1 MVLAYHAALKLLR
14 IPAVYESIYYTYSFN
29 PFNPYYCRKTRPKM
43 TWMISFQVFLCGIFG
58 GSLGQTLYA
67 ESLSLTS
74 ATFVSAVSN
83 LIPVMVFMLALI
95 FGLEKLKIGTMAGK
109 AKLMGFIVS
118 ISGGMIFILYK
129 GLKINIWSTGINL
142 LLKYE
147 ALGHQVKGNQGLGS
161 FLAIASCLSLTI
173 WYLIQAKV
181 CKAYPPYSATAL
193 MCTFASIQ
201 ATVFVLCAERD
212 WSRWKLNWNI
222 QLITIL
228 YAGILQS
235 GFCFAAIAWCSEVKG
250 AFFVS
255 AFYPLMLVF
264 VAIVGTLFLDEHL
277 YLGSLIG
284 SILIV
289 VGLYAVLW
297 GKSEEIKQMSARSK
311 QLQTTEEM
319 SVNSSNCDKEPQS
332 IV

>member
-1 MVLAYHAALKLLR
+1 MKFCSHIDGLKPVVLMVVVEAIYAGNHVLYKL
-14 IPAVYESIYYTYSFN
+14 AVYDGISIKIMIAYRFIFASVLMIPLAF
-29 PFNPYYCRKTRPKM
+29 FMERKTRPKM

-58 GSLGQTLYA
+58 
-67 ESLSLTS
+67 
-74 ATFVSAVSN
+74 
-83 LIPVMVFMLALI
+83 
-95 FGLEKLKIGTMAGK
+95 LEKLKIGTMAGK
-109 AKLMGFIVS
+109 AKLMGFMVS

>member
-1 MVLAYHAALKLLR
+1 MKFCSHIDGLKPVVLMVVVEAIYAGNHVLYKL
-14 IPAVYESIYYTYSFN
+14 AVYDGISIKIMIAYRFIFASVLMIPLAF
-29 PFNPYYCRKTRPKM
+29 FMERKTRPKM

-109 AKLMGFIVS
+109 AKLMGFMVS
-118 ISGGMIFILYK
+118 ISG
-129 GLKINIWSTGINL
+129 
-142 LLKYE
+142 
-147 ALGHQVKGNQGLGS
+147 GHQVKGNQGLGS